1 VTSRVSYATRV
12 RRSVLGL
19 RDFRLLWIGQAVSTV
34 GDQVFTYAVPIAVLN
49 EGGSA
54 SDVGFVLGARVV
66 AIVVFALFGGVWAD
80 RLPRRHV
87 MMAADLFRVLI
98 IAVLFLWPGQP
109 SILLIAT
116 MVFLVGGGEAFFRPA
131 ETALLPD
138 IVPVERLNQANGL
151 VMISFRTAA
160 IVGPGLGGITVV
172 FFGVRAAYLITVLTF
187 LVSFVSLYLLHE
199 PKRRERPERRPML
212 REMREGLG
220 EVRRRPWVFGALV
233 GAALML
239 MLVVAPET
247 VLLPVIGRDEF
258 GTDSVYAASLALV
271 SVGAVVGALWAMR
284 HRPRHPG
291 LTSLLL
297 GLLFLPTL
305 FALAFPVSAGLIL
318 VSYLLTGFGWEPW
331 SVYWQSALQREI
343 PAERLARVAS
353 VDWMAS
359 FAFMPLGLA
368 LTGPA
373 VSAFGETAVLV
384 GAAVCLVLI
393 IGSLLLF
400 VPGIRDFSSTP
411 AAATRS

>member
-1 VTSRVSYATRV
+1 MVTRVAFTTRV

-34 GDQVFTYAVPIAVLN
+34 GDQVFTYAVPIAVLDD
-49 EGGSA
+49 GGTA

-66 AIVVFALFGGVWAD
+66 AIVVFALIGGVWAD

-87 MMAADLFRVLI
+87 MMGADLFRAVTILI
-98 IAVLFLWPGQP
+98 LFAVPGQP
-109 SILLIAT
+109 PIALLAVI
-116 MVFLVGGGEAFFRPA
+116 VFLVGGGEAFFRPA

-160 IVGPGLGGITVV
+160 IVGPGLGGFTVV
-172 FFGVRAAYLITVLTF
+172 VFGVREAYLITVVTF
-187 LVSFVSLYLLHE
+187 LVSFVSLYVLHE
-199 PKRRERPERRPML
+199 PKRRERAERRPVL
-212 REMREGLG
+212 REIREGLG

-247 VLLPVIGRDEF
+247 VLLPVIGRDKF
-258 GTDSVYAASLALV
+258 GTDAVYAAALALV
-271 SVGAVVGALWAMR
+271 SVGAVVGAVWAMR

-291 LTSLLL
+291 QLSLLL
-297 GLLFLPTL
+297 GLLYLPSL
-305 FALAFPVSAGLIL
+305 LALAFPVNAGLIL
-318 VSYLLTGFGWEPW
+318 VSYLFAGFGWEPW

-343 PAERLARVAS
+343 PAERLARVSS

-373 VSAFGETAVLV
+373 VAAFGATAVLC
-384 GAAVCLVLI
+384 GSAVCLVVI
-393 IGSLLLF
+393 VGGLLLL
-400 VPGIRDFSSTP
+400 VPGIRDF
-411 AAATRS
+411 RSASA

>member
-1 VTSRVSYATRV
+1 MTTRVDFSTRV

-49 EGGSA
+49 GGGTA

-66 AIVVFALFGGVWAD
+66 AIVLFALIGGVWAD

-87 MMAADLFRVLI
+87 MMGADLFRAVTILTLFVL
-98 IAVLFLWPGQP
+98 PQQP
-109 SILLIAT
+109 SILLLAII
-116 MVFLVGGGEAFFRPA
+116 VFLVGGGEAFFRPA

-160 IVGPGLGGITVV
+160 IVGPGLGGFTVV
-172 FFGVRAAYLITVLTF
+172 VFGVRAAYLITVVTF

-199 PKRRERPERRPML
+199 PKRVKRPERRPVL
-212 REMREGLG
+212 REIREGLG

-247 VLLPVIGRDEF
+247 VLLPVIGREQF
-258 GTDSVYAASLALV
+258 GADWVYAASLALV

-284 HRPRHPG
+284 HRPKHPG
-291 LTSLLL
+291 QLSLLL

-343 PAERLARVAS
+343 PSERLARVSS

-373 VSAFGETAVLV
+373 VAAFGATAVLC
-384 GAAVCLVLI
+384 GSAVCLVAI
-393 IGSLLLF
+393 VVGLLVF
-400 VPGIRDFSSTP
+400 VPGIRDFSSAGT
-411 AAATRS
+411 